1 MQMTVNSRPSV
12 QDSVYSV
19 LRQSIMNLNLTPGSE
34 ISETEIAQKFNVSRT
49 PVREA
54 FIRLAKEG
62 LIQVVPQRKTLV
74 SLIDFSR
81 VEQEFFL
88 RESLEVAVL
97 ELFLKKCQ
105 PSHFT
110 EMEQLIKKQNDD
122 FEGKDYISLLNHD
135 DSFHR
140 TLYDVAGQQLS
151 WEMLSSMNGHYYRVR
166 LLTTWFSGI
175 ASDVVRQHKHI
186 LAALKAKDLTE
197 ARRLLV
203 RHVRKLSVEEKLL
216 RDEFPS
222 FFAADTAKD
231 SFDVDFGGF
240 VLNS

>member
-1 MQMTVNSRPSV
+1 MQMTVGSRPSA

-19 LRQSIMNLNLTPGSE
+19 LRQSIMNLNLTPASE

-62 LIQVVPQRKTLV
+62 LIQVVPQKKTQV
-74 SLIDFSR
+74 SPIDFGR

-88 RESLEVAVL
+88 RESLEIAVL
-97 ELFLKKCQ
+97 ELFLKKCCPQ
-105 PSHFT
+105 DFVD
-110 EMEQLIKKQNDD
+110 MEQLIEKQNTD

-135 DSFHR
+135 DSFHQ

-151 WEMLSSMNGHYYRVR
+151 WEVLCGMNGHYYRVR
-166 LLTTWFSGI
+166 LLTIWFSGI
-175 ASDVVRQHKHI
+175 ASDVMNQHKHI
-186 LAALKAKDLTE
+186 LTALKAKDLTE

-203 RHVRKLSVEEKLL
+203 QHVRKLSVEEKLL
-216 RDEFPS
+216 REEFPNFFTTNTPKNS
-222 FFAADTAKD
+222 FN
-231 SFDVDFGGF
+231 VDFGGF
-240 VLNS
+240 VLHS